1 MAARSERRYTGQ
13 VTDFTKNSALRAQV
27 VRRLEA
33 SAIAVTPQRLEI
45 GEVLFAK
52 PQHVSAEQVLN
63 AARAAGSKVSKATVY
78 NTLNLFVSKGLARE
92 VNVDP
97 ARLFYDSTTAPHHHF
112 YNADTGELSD
122 LPPEAIEFQRLP
134 ELPPGTV
141 TDGIDI
147 VIRLRN
153 QR

>member
-1 MAARSERRYTGQ
+1 MAAGQHWRYTAQ
-13 VTDFTKNSALRAQV
+13 VADFTENTALRADV
-27 VRRLEA
+27 VRLLEA
-33 SAIAVTPQRLEI
+33 SSIAVTPQRAEI

-52 PQHVSAEQVLN
+52 PQHISAEQVLS
-63 AARAAGSKVSKATVY
+63 AARAAGSKISKATVY

-112 YNADTGELSD
+112 YNADTGVLSD
-122 LPPEAIEFQRLP
+122 LPPDAVEFQRLP
-134 ELPPGTV
+134 ALPPGTV
-141 TDGIDI
+141 AEGVDI